1 MYIYIVYGTHS
12 EDFVKMQKSRL
23 DRLMMAKTDIISFF
37 NEQPKSIFLYSELR
51 RIVSEQREH
60 WSLTASTTLDNFLKF
75 ALENTRLQEARVAFP
90 YRPVVRYTWGE
101 IPIFELVLSLQSD
114 SYLSH
119 YTAMYL
125 HDLTEQIPKTIYL
138 NFEQRPKNYEVK
150 PLEQS
155 RIDAA
160 FRRPMRTSK
169 NIATFKDYRI
179 CLLNSMGI
187 GNLGVIESRWT
198 DGEKIRFTSIEKTL
212 IDITV
217 RPIYAGGVFEVLKA
231 YRSAKGNVSI
241 NRLTAMLR
249 KLNYVYPYHQAV
261 GFYLERSGVYDES
274 SIRLLR
280 KFEMNYD
287 FYLTY
292 DMQEQDYSKEWR
304 LFFPKGF

>member
-1 MYIYIVYGTHS
+1 
-12 EDFVKMQKSRL
+12 
-23 DRLMMAKTDIISFF
+23 
-37 NEQPKSIFLYSELR
+37 
-51 RIVSEQREH
+51 
-60 WSLTASTTLDNFLKF
+60 
-75 ALENTRLQEARVAFP
+75 
-90 YRPVVRYTWGE
+90 
-101 IPIFELVLSLQSD
+101 
-114 SYLSH
+114 
-119 YTAMYL
+119 
-125 HDLTEQIPKTIYL
+125 
-138 NFEQRPKNYEVK
+138 
-150 PLEQS
+150 
-155 RIDAA
+155 
-160 FRRPMRTSK
+160 
-169 NIATFKDYRI
+169 
-179 CLLNSMGI
+179 MGI

-198 DGEKIRFTSIEKTL
+198 DGEKIRFTNIEKTL

-231 YRSAKGNVSI
+231 YRNAKGNVSI